1 MRRLRLILLLFV
13 AAGLLGGCVLR
24 IVYEQLDWLT
34 IWYIESYVPL
44 DSRQKQQARTMV
56 RRNLAWHRANE
67 LPEYAAL
74 TRDLLA
80 QTGQSFTT
88 EDVAARY
95 DTVVQ
100 LWDRF
105 LVQVVPD
112 AGALFESLS
121 DRQVEAL
128 FEKLARENAEL
139 AKEYSGKTPAVRR
152 ARQDKAIIRAFRQF
166 TGPLTREQ
174 QALVRART
182 LEFDDSSPE
191 WLARRAAWQAE
202 FREVLAERD
211 STGTF
216 LTEFSNLVL
225 NPNQFDSPTY
235 RRQVTENQQR
245 AFSLVAEVLNSLNA
259 RQQAHLRSRLET
271 YLADI
276 NALMQAG

>member
-34 IWYIESYVPL
+34 IWYIESYVSL

-88 EDVAARY
+88 EDIAARY

-202 FREVLAERD
+202 FREVMAERD
-211 STGTF
+211 SAGTF

-259 RQQAHLRSRLET
+259 RQQAHLRTRLET

>member
-34 IWYIESYVPL
+34 IWYIESYVSL

-67 LPEYAAL
+67 LPEYAVL

-95 DTVVQ
+95 DAVVQ
-100 LWDRF
+100 LCDRF

-112 AGALFESLS
+112 AGTLFESLS

-152 ARQDKAIIRAFRQF
+152 ARQAKAIIRAFRQF

-211 STGTF
+211 SAGTF